1 MSAKGCY
8 NMFLITVFTET
19 GAIIDKWAEQ
29 KSILALARIN
39 QDEKL
44 FKLSRKRD
52 YYEGANHYFEYTN
65 GYKAQIEKI

>member
-1 MSAKGCY
+1 
-8 NMFLITVFTET
+8 MFLITIFTET

-29 KSILALARIN
+29 ESTLALARIN

-44 FKLSRKRD
+44 FKLSRERE
-52 YYEGANHYFEYTN
+52 YYKGTSHYFEYSN